1 VLVPAGTVRRVAV
14 LIVDVVDMTGVLKL
28 RVPAVLAVYVRAVR
42 RVFSVRSAVAL
53 IPMRAVFVVGVA
65 IVQVIDVSR
74 VLNARVTA
82 RLVMLVRSMS

>member
-1 VLVPAGTVRRVAV
+1 
-14 LIVDVVDMTGVLKL
+14 
-28 RVPAVLAVYVRAVR
+28 
-42 RVFSVRSAVAL
+42 
-53 IPMRAVFVVGVA
+53 MRAVFVVGVA